1 MANQSPTASSVWQTE
16 PFRIFFPLGV
26 GIAWVGLSQWVFFP
40 FGWPK
45 AYACDLHGFIQMQAF
60 TMAFAF
66 GFLFTALPRRT
77 QSAPPSRAELSAT
90 TALLVLVTLAGLFA
104 QRVAMMLGYFALFA
118 LLTRFALMRLLG
130 SAARRRPPAA
140 FALVPIAALQGLI
153 GPLLVIAGPRVNM
166 LPWLYPLGRLFI
178 EQGVFLCLIVGIGGL
193 VLPLVGGWPPPADLG
208 SSPRESR
215 RALLFAAAGLVIVG
229 SEIAEALGAFRAGP
243 IVRGLVVALGL
254 ALGGGAW
261 RAPKKSGLHR
271 RLVWLAMW
279 LTPLGVLLSGLL
291 PGLRVASLHVLFI
304 GGYSLMCLAV
314 ATHVSYAHL
323 PGLESLMLTSH
334 RAVKWMGGLVIVAL
348 LGRTAA
354 DVSHTYY
361 QHLSSAAAA
370 WIIGSAV
377 WLGFLGPKL
386 IRPPAAKG

>member
-1 MANQSPTASSVWQTE
+1 MANDPTVPSVWQTE

-26 GIAWVGLSQWVFFP
+26 LIAWVGLSQWVFFP

-45 AYACDLHGFIQMQAF
+45 SYACDLHGFIQLQAF
-60 TMAFAF
+60 TMAFAL

-77 QSAPPSRAELSAT
+77 QSPPPSRAELAVSSG
-90 TALLVLVTLAGLFA
+90 LLVSITLFGFFA
-104 QRVAMMLGYFALFA
+104 QRAAMMLGYVALFGLLA
-118 LLTRFALMRLLG
+118 RFALTRFWGER
-130 SAARRRPPAA
+130 ARRRPPAA

-153 GPLLVIAGPRVNM
+153 GPLLVIAGPRLNVA
-166 LPWLYPLGRLFI
+166 PWMYPLGRLFI

-193 VLPLVGGWPPPADLG
+193 LLPLIGGWPPPADLG
-208 SSPRESR
+208 SSPRETR
-215 RALLFAAAGLVIVG
+215 RALAYAAAGLAIVA

-243 IVRGLVVALGL
+243 IVRGVVVAAAL
-254 ALGGGAW
+254 AWGGGAW
-261 RAPKKSGLHR
+261 RMPKKAGLHR
-271 RLVWLAMW
+271 RWIWLAVW
-279 LTPLGVLLSGLL
+279 LTPLGVVLSGLL

-304 GGYSLMCLAV
+304 GGYSLLCLGV
-314 ATHVSYAHL
+314 ATHVAYAHL

-334 RAVKWMGGLVIVAL
+334 RAVKWTGGLVIVAL

-370 WIIGSAV
+370 WIVGSAV

-386 IRPPAAKG
+386 VRPPQAKR

>member
-1 MANQSPTASSVWQTE
+1 MANDPTVPSVWQTE

-26 GIAWVGLSQWVFFP
+26 LIAWVGLSQWVFFP

-45 AYACDLHGFIQMQAF
+45 SYACDLHGFIQLQAF
-60 TMAFAF
+60 TMAFAL
-66 GFLFTALPRRT
+66 GFLYTALPRRT
-77 QSAPPSRAELSAT
+77 QSPPPSRAELAVSGG
-90 TALLVLVTLAGLFA
+90 LLVSITLFGFFA
-104 QRVAMMLGYFALFA
+104 QRVPMMLGYVALFLVLA
-118 LLTRFALMRLLG
+118 RFALTRFWGAH
-130 SAARRRPPAA
+130 ARRRPPAA

-153 GPLLVIAGPRVNM
+153 GPLLVIAGPRVNAA
-166 LPWLYPLGRLFI
+166 PWMYPLGRLFI

-193 VLPLVGGWPPPADLG
+193 LLPLVGGWPPPADLG
-208 SSPRESR
+208 SSPRETR
-215 RALLFAAAGLVIVG
+215 RALAYAAAGLAIVA

-243 IVRGLVVALGL
+243 IVRGVVVATAL

-261 RAPKKSGLHR
+261 RMPKKAGLHR
-271 RLVWLAMW
+271 RWIWLAVW
-279 LTPLGVLLSGLL
+279 LTPLGVVLSGLM

-304 GGYSLMCLAV
+304 GGYSLLCLGV
-314 ATHVSYAHL
+314 ATHVAYAHL

-334 RAVKWMGGLVIVAL
+334 RAVKWTGGLVIVAL

-370 WIIGSAV
+370 WIVGSAV
-377 WLGFLGPKL
+377 WLAFLGPKL
-386 IRPPAAKG
+386 VRPPQSKP